1 MTLNITGI
9 LDAVVSHAMASGHFE
24 QVNGHEPQNAPSLGL
39 TAAVWA
45 DQIVTLR
52 AASGLDST
60 TVRLDFNVRIFTSA
74 QSEPADAID
83 PALIAA
89 VDDLCAAY
97 VADFTFDGLVK
108 QIDILGAHGQPLLV
122 RAGYVQQSGAIY
134 RVMTITLPVIVNDLW
149 EQVA

>member
-9 LDAVVSHAMASGHFE
+9 LDAVVSHAMASGYFE

-39 TAAVWA
+39 TAAVWV
-45 DQIVTLR
+45 DSVQPVR
-52 AASGLDST
+52 ASGLDST
-60 TVRLDFNVRIFTSA
+60 TVRLTLNVRIYTSA
-74 QSEPADAID
+74 QSDPPDAID
-83 PALIAA
+83 PALMAA

-97 VADFTFDGLVK
+97 VGDFTLGGLARNV
-108 QIDILGAHGQPLLV
+108 DVLGAHGQPLLV

>member
-9 LDAVVSHAMASGHFE
+9 LDEVVSHAMASGHFE
-24 QVNGHEPQNAPSLGL
+24 QVNGHESANAPSHGL
-39 TAAVWA
+39 TAAVWTDSLQA
-45 DQIVTLR
+45 LGRV
-52 AASGLDST
+52 SGLAST
-60 TVRLDFNVRIFTSA
+60 AVLLVFNVRVYTSI

-83 PALIAA
+83 PNAIAA

-97 VADFTFDGLVK
+97 IGDFTLGGLVK
-108 QIDILGAHGQPLLV
+108 QVDVLGAHGQPLLV
-122 RAGYVQQSGAIY
+122 RAGYIQQSGAVF

>member
-24 QVNGHEPQNAPSLGL
+24 KVNGHEPDNAPSHGL
-39 TAAVWA
+39 TAAVWTDSIQA
-45 DQIVTLR
+45 IR
-52 AASGLDST
+52 SSGLAST
-60 TVRLDFNVRIFTSA
+60 TAVLVFNVRVYTSV

-83 PALIAA
+83 PNLITA

-97 VADFTFDGLVK
+97 VDSFTFGGLVRS
-108 QIDILGAHGQPLLV
+108 IDVLGQHSQGLLV
-122 RAGYVQQSGAIY
+122 RAGYIQQSGAIY

-149 EQVA
+149 RQTP

>member
-9 LDAVVSHAMASGHFE
+9 LDAVVSHAMASGHFA
-24 QVNGHEPQNAPSLGL
+24 QVNGHEPKNTPSLGL
-39 TAAVWA
+39 TAAVWM
-45 DQIVTLR
+45 DSVR
-52 AASGLDST
+52 AVRSSGLSST
-60 TVRLDFNVRIFTSA
+60 TALLVFNVRVYTSV

-83 PALIAA
+83 PTMMAA

-97 VADFTFDGLVK
+97 NGDFTLGGLVR
-108 QIDILGAHGQPLLV
+108 QVDVLGAHGQPLLV
-122 RAGYVQQSGAIY
+122 RAGYIQQSGAIL

>member
-1 MTLNITGI
+1 MTLNISGI

-24 QVNGHEPQNAPSLGL
+24 QVNGHEPANAPSLGL

-45 DQIVTLR
+45 DEVR
-52 AASGLDST
+52 PVASGLSTT
-60 TVRLDFNVRIFTSA
+60 TVRLAFNVRIYTST

-97 VADFTFDGLVK
+97 IGDFTLDGLVR
-108 QIDILGAHGQPLLV
+108 QVDVFGAHGNPLLV
-122 RAGYVQQSGAIY
+122 RAGYIQQSGAIY

>member
-24 QVNGHEPQNAPSLGL
+24 QVNGHEPMNAPSLGL

-45 DQIVTLR
+45 DTVQPVR
-52 AASGLDST
+52 ASGLDST
-60 TVRLDFNVRIFTSA
+60 TVRLAFNVRIYTSTQA
-74 QSEPADAID
+74 DPADAID
-83 PALIAA
+83 PALLTA

-97 VADFTFDGLVK
+97 IDGFTLGGLVK
-108 QIDILGAHGQPLLV
+108 QVDIFGAHGQPLLV
-122 RAGYVQQSGAIY
+122 RAGYIQQSGAIY
-134 RVMTITLPVIVNDLW
+134 RVMTITLPLIVNDLW

>member
-24 QVNGHEPQNAPSLGL
+24 QVNGHEPMNAPSLGL

-45 DQIVTLR
+45 DTVQPVR
-52 AASGLDST
+52 ASGLNST
-60 TVRLDFNVRIFTSA
+60 TVRLAFNVRIYTST
-74 QSEPADAID
+74 QSDPADAID
-83 PALIAA
+83 PALLTA

-97 VADFTFDGLVK
+97 INDFTLDGLVK
-108 QIDILGAHGQPLLV
+108 QVDIFGAHGVPLLV

>member
-9 LDAVVSHAMASGHFE
+9 LDAVVSHAMASGQFE
-24 QVNGHEPQNAPSLGL
+24 QVNGHEPANAPSHGL

-45 DQIVTLR
+45 DSVRALR
-52 AASGLDST
+52 ASGLSST
-60 TVRLDFNVRIFTSA
+60 TVQLIFNVRIYTST
-74 QSEPADAID
+74 QSDPADAID
-83 PALIAA
+83 PNMIAA

-97 VADFTFDGLVK
+97 NGDFTLGGLVREV
-108 QIDILGAHGQPLLV
+108 DVLGAHGQPLLV
-122 RAGYVQQSGAIY
+122 RAGYIQQSGAIF

>member
-24 QVNGHEPQNAPSLGL
+24 QVNGHEPANAPSLGL
-39 TAAVWA
+39 TAAVWTDNIQA
-45 DQIVTLR
+45 IR
-52 AASGLDST
+52 SSGLDST
-60 TVRLDFNVRIFTSA
+60 TALLTFNVRLYTSV

-83 PALIAA
+83 PNLVTA

-97 VADFTFDGLVK
+97 IDDYTFGGLVRA
-108 QIDILGAHGQPLLV
+108 IDVLGQHSQGLLV
-122 RAGYVQQSGAIY
+122 RAGYIQQSGSIY

-149 EQVA
+149 RQTP